1 MAIKM
6 KADYAKTITKAV
18 AYLREKICRNWDIIG
33 VAFLVILVIG
43 ANTFMSAVHGEGW
56 IDGHHAGNMLY
67 GALTILKSDQK
78 LLSEV
83 QSVYGIVLPAIN
95 AVSMYLFGETYLSLY
110 VFPTLFYMIGFI
122 SFYLIFR
129 EAASKAMSFF
139 SLMLMLV
146 LHSYIYLPWSNYIC
160 FGLNALSILFFIKS
174 AKTKNEL
181 KSHILLA
188 VTGIFIAISALI
200 RSQSILILPALC
212 IINILYINFRK
223 KFRSLLLIGGS
234 ALILIPFV
242 IYLTVTNRLFDYYVQ
257 TIATQNDYYFHNS
270 NVFMGVRQILQVF
283 TQDYADGFPLL
294 KHGLAVFNNLNG
306 LFWGVLFFISFIYC
320 VDVFVSNFLPNNTII
335 EKQSEK
341 YQKNLNVRE
350 FTLFCIAVLTCIGPL
365 FSLHNVYDNFR
376 YSLHIS
382 QGIIIFNYFLTERIK
397 FKFKV
402 IKYPVIFI
410 LFIALMYPVIPAFFK
425 RTADSLR
432 FVVNGA
438 RSISAQTQNVK
449 YFEGIILD
457 NDTAEGLQEFIEF
470 IDIYMSEY
478 PDSFVYCYVWGAV
491 TQSIY
496 TVGKL
501 PVYNKMLTND
511 FLSAVYNELKYY
523 PNYRTVAQNMIND
536 RRWIIISNAGFG
548 VGLPFLPSDY
558 IEIFTTDK
566 FSTSVYV
573 PRERALPKGRY
584 QSN

>member
-1 MAIKM
+1 MASKIKT
-6 KADYAKTITKAV
+6 DFAKTITGTGT
-18 AYLREKICRNWDIIG
+18 YLLEKFCHNWDVIG
-33 VAFLVILVIG
+33 VAFLVILIIG
-43 ANTFMSAVHGEGW
+43 TNTFMSAVHGEGW

-95 AVSMYLFGETYLSLY
+95 ALSMYLFGETYLSLY
-110 VFPTLFYMIGFI
+110 VFPTLFYMVGFI
-122 SFYLIFR
+122 SFYLIFK
-129 EAASKAMSFF
+129 EAASKKMSFL
-139 SLMLMLV
+139 SLILMLV

-174 AKTKNEL
+174 TKAKNKL
-181 KSHILLA
+181 KSYVFLA
-188 VTGIFIAISALI
+188 TTGVFIAISTLI
-200 RSQSILILPALC
+200 RSQSILILPALF
-212 IINILYINFRK
+212 IINILYFDLK
-223 KFRSLLLIGGS
+223 KIFHSFILIAGS

-242 IYLTVTNRLFDYYVQ
+242 IYLKVTNRLFDYYVQ
-257 TIATQNDYYFHNS
+257 TIATQNDYYFYNS
-270 NVFMGVRQILQVF
+270 NVFMGVKQILQVF
-283 TQDYADGFPLL
+283 IRGYADNALVLPY
-294 KHGLAVFNNLNG
+294 GLTVFNSLNG
-306 LFWGVLFFISFIYC
+306 FFWGTLFFVSFIYC
-320 VDVFVSNFLPNNTII
+320 VDVFISNILPNNKLIVN
-335 EKQSEK
+335 QSEK
-341 YQKNLNVRE
+341 TSKKFNVKE
-350 FTLFCIAVLTCIGPL
+350 LALFCVAVLTCIGPL

-382 QGIIIFNYFLTERIK
+382 QGIIICNYFITERIK
-397 FKFKV
+397 FKFKLTKYLIIFVLV
-402 IKYPVIFI
+402 ISFIYPV
-410 LFIALMYPVIPAFFK
+410 MPTFFK

-432 FVVNGA
+432 FFVNE
-438 RSISAQTQNVK
+438 RQSITTQTQNVK

-457 NDTAEGLQEFIEF
+457 KNTAEGLREFIEF
-470 IDIYMSEY
+470 IDIYMNEY

-536 RRWIIISNAGFG
+536 RRWIIISNAGLG
-548 VGLPFLPSDY
+548 AGLPFYPSDY

-584 QSN
+584 PSN